1 MVIYADITLLNNFL
15 MTIAIIWATANIME
29 MKFSWFRL
37 FLGANIANLYL
48 LAVFFLQQLSFKFFI
63 NFTLHIL
70 LNIITAIL
78 ILKVSFPG
86 LTRARFVKTLGNL
99 YLITFI
105 AIGTTLSIFY
115 VYGGSPF
122 NSGILKIIIGLIVL
136 LILGNTGWK
145 ILQKYKLPDEFYLP
159 TVIYCQNRGVS
170 LTGLL
175 DTGNSLT
182 DPISNFPVIVVNL
195 ADLLPLFPENLQEEI
210 MACENCDLNL
220 VEIFQKYNFANR
232 IRLLPFSDLGE
243 EKGLLLGFRPD
254 CVELSYKDELI
265 RVEQC
270 VVGISRRMLDLDNSY
285 QALIHP
291 KLLNVEQI

>member
-1 MVIYADITLLNNFL
+1 MIIYADITLLNNFF

-29 MKFSWFRL
+29 IKYSWFRL

-48 LAVFFLQQLSFKFFI
+48 LVVFILQQYRFYFFI
-63 NFTLHIL
+63 NFILHIS

-78 ILKVSFPG
+78 ILKISFPG
-86 LTRARFVKTLGNL
+86 LQRTRFIKALGNL

-105 AIGTTLSIFY
+105 GMGTTLSIFY
-115 VYGGSPF
+115 VYGDSPF
-122 NSGILKIIIGLIVL
+122 NTGFLKIIIGLLVL
-136 LILGNTGWK
+136 YLLGNTGWK
-145 ILQKYKLPDEFYLP
+145 IIQRYKLPDEFYLP
-159 TVIYCQNRGVS
+159 TVIYCQNKEVS

-175 DTGNSLT
+175 DTGNSLS
-182 DPISNFPVIVVNL
+182 DPISNLPVIIVNL
-195 ADLLPLFPENLQEEI
+195 ATLIPIFPEEMQAEMMTGEV
-210 MACENCDLNL
+210 CEMDL
-220 VEIFQKYNFANR
+220 VEVFQKNNLAHR

-254 CVELSYKDELI
+254 LVELFYKGELI
-265 RVEQC
+265 RVEKC
-270 VVGISRRMLDLDNSY
+270 VIGISTRMLDLDNCY